1 MCSDDMCR
9 NIKKCMCVPGMHTDD
24 VTYDFDESGYGIK
37 SFKKVE
43 MAAMDSPTTCKMKRP

>member
-1 MCSDDMCR
+1 MRPQDHQAIQNVS
-9 NIKKCMCVPGMHTDD
+9 VGMHTDD